1 MTSKSLR
8 LPRPLH
14 LLLAFALA
22 TTILLSGQGLLVPA
36 KAASITWVDGGD
48 DQPCLNDDMGRALDA
63 LPADQWCTPISGC
76 YQDDDGKYVLPSR
89 KTGIWQG
96 NPNDVKYADEIK
108 AEPTPKPTAKPTTK
122 PTAKPVAKPT
132 AKPTTKPTTK
142 KSVDTGAPT
151 TTTDSLGVDE
161 NEVVAEGAPSAPAA
175 PVLTV
180 DGKDVTVTWQASPD
194 AELESV
200 TGYVLRFSGADPV
213 QVDAATTTH
222 TFTDLPDGTYRAAVR
237 AVNEAG
243 ESPSSPPSEIATV
256 GKPVTEVVG
265 TVAVT
270 GDLEPGAAVT
280 VTGTGFAAD
289 VPELTLELHSTP
301 VVLGTVATDANGGF
315 TTAVTI
321 PETVEAGE
329 HSLVVL
335 FDGTEISSTPVEVGG
350 AEVAAAA
357 AVTEVAETVPPHTG
371 LAILVV
377 LALAGVA
384 SLTWHVLTGR
394 RRAARTRL
402 AEVIA

>member
-1 MTSKSLR
+1 MTSKFLR

-14 LLLAFALA
+14 LLMAFALA
-22 TTILLSGQGLLVPA
+22 TTILLSTQALLVPA

-48 DQPCLNDDMGRALDA
+48 DQPCLNDDKGRALDA
-63 LPADQWCTPISGC
+63 LPTDQWCTPISGC
-76 YQDDDGKYVLPSR
+76 YQDDDGKFVLPSR

-108 AEPTPKPTAKPTTK
+108 ATPTPKPTPKPTTK
-122 PTAKPVAKPT
+122 PTAKPVT
-132 AKPTTKPTTK
+132 KPTTKPTGPTT
-142 KSVDTGAPT
+142 DTAADAGAPST
-151 TTTDSLGVDE
+151 STDSLGVDE
-161 NEVVAEGAPSAPAA
+161 NEVVAAGAPSAPAA

-180 DGKDVTVTWQASPD
+180 KGEDVTVTWQAGAD

-256 GKPVTEVVG
+256 GKPVTEIVG

-270 GDLEPGAAVT
+270 GDLEPGAEVT

-301 VVLGTVATDANGGF
+301 VVLGTVATDAKGGF

-357 AVTEVAETVPPHTG
+357 ATSEVAETVPPHAG

-402 AEVIA
+402 AGVIA